1 MTFFL
6 CFFLFF
12 SSFFVLL
19 SGVQNTL
26 SLLGVLGH
34 GFRNYI
40 IIPVIVMGERLN
52 SQETYQYITN
62 RQIQGQI
69 QVRSKDNAQIQRFF
83 YMDIYQSCDYI
94 VAL

>member
-1 MTFFL
+1 
-6 CFFLFF
+6 
-12 SSFFVLL
+12 
-19 SGVQNTL
+19 
-26 SLLGVLGH
+26 
-34 GFRNYI
+34 
-40 IIPVIVMGERLN
+40 MGERLN